1 MLNDKKRKQYDE
13 MAVMITRGELG
24 YKAAVKC
31 KLSKSPTKCYG
42 KTPESLQ

>member
-31 KLSKSPTKCYG
+31 RLSKSPKRYYG
-42 KTPESLQ
+42 KPPESLR